1 MSGLGELGVGSRD
14 ELRDKL
20 VSAKRK
26 LLPSTNDLSV
36 LDVSLVQIEILMRL
50 IEGRRTAVELVGEIY
65 DVYPDNPSF
74 EMYYARVR
82 RASKDLESKGFLS
95 TRLFGRD
102 KPYRL
107 TEHGVLQ
114 ITALG
119 PGLEKRPM
127 LVGYRD
133 IVAFGI
139 VVGLSV
145 INMLGIMPEEGG
157 LGPIVS
163 AVFFMV
169 LGISLTRLWRIIRKV
184 S

>member
-1 MSGLGELGVGSRD
+1 MTGLGEVGASSKD

-20 VSAKRK
+20 LSAKRK
-26 LLPSTNDLSV
+26 LLPSTNDLSI
-36 LDVSLVQIEILMRL
+36 LDASLVQIEILMRL
-50 IEGRRTAVELVGEIY
+50 IEGRRTAVELTEEIY
-65 DVYPDNPSF
+65 AVSPDSPSF

-82 RASKDLESKGFLS
+82 RASKDLESRGFVS

-114 ITALG
+114 IASLG
-119 PGLEKRPM
+119 KGLEKRPM

-133 IVAFGI
+133 IAAFGI
-139 VVGLSV
+139 VAGLS
-145 INMLGIMPEEGG
+145 ILNILRIMPNEGR
-157 LGPIVS
+157 LGPTVS
-163 AVFFMV
+163 AVFFIV
-169 LGISLTRLWRIIRKV
+169 LGISLTRLWAIIRKV